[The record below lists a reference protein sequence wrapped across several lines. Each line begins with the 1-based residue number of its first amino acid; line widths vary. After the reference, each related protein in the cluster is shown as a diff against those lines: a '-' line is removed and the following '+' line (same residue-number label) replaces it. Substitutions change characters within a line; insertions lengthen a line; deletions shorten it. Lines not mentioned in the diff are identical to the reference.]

1 MSRTKISLIFAW
13 GLTGGFVCGSVQAAI
28 AVARQGYI
36 QQGMFRLAIRELA
49 RSLISAELW
58 GLAIAVAVVVFLKL
72 ILHLW
77 EKNSRPR
84 LKVSIE
90 NPHKFRFFLYQILLV
105 GMLAYG
111 LWLGLAAWFIKEE
124 AGAVLTAKNAAVA
137 VMLLVLTAVIRWKV
151 RFRSVPAR
159 LILRTGWG
167 AAGLCG
173 IVLAVTLALKIVPP
187 VPGPNVLLVV
197 ADALR
202 PDHLGCFGYDK
213 PTSPQI
219 DAFSRQS
226 VVFEQAVSN
235 APWTKPSMGTLF
247 TSLYPYEHQALSW
260 TDSLEDKC
268 LTWSESLQNGNYA
281 TFAVQTN
288 PALTKSHNF
297 QQGFDEF
304 QENLD
309 WSASDV
315 VDAFSA
321 WAGRRKKP
329 FFAYLH
335 FMDTHVPYNAPE
347 EFTKVFRLRDN
358 PHFQPGQFETLQVRI
373 LTYLGLSP
381 QDKLDIQSLYDAA
394 IRTFDRHFGRL
405 LQRLEELEQLE
416 NTIIILLADH
426 GEEFWEHGGFA
437 HGHSLYN
444 EVLHVPLMI
453 RYPHRLDPKRIDA
466 AVSLKDVY
474 PTVLHLLKKKSRVR
488 VRGRNLLPL
497 IFNAGSSGEDPIFL
511 EGILFG
517 EEKKGMLW
525 KNWKLIKNIAES
537 GHETLPL
544 VGSVSPYVVPPPPGD
559 YEFFDLSTDFQETT
573 DVADLFPDPFQR
585 MKNQLRAFSIAHGTA
600 LRKRMDDLSKK
611 QQDLKALGYLK

>member
-1 MSRTKISLIFAW
+1 MPRNKSRLIFAW
-13 GLTGGFVCGSVQAAI
+13 GMAAGFVYGSGQAAVAI
-28 AVARQGYI
+28 ARQGYI
-36 QQGMFRLAIRELA
+36 RQGMFRLAFLELA
-49 RSLISAELW
+49 RSLVSAELW
-58 GLAIAVAVVVFLKL
+58 GLAVAGAAAIFFGLVF
-72 ILHLW
+72 HLW

-84 LKVSIE
+84 LRVHIE
-90 NPHKFRFFLYQILLV
+90 NPHKFRFFLCQGLLV
-105 GMLAYG
+105 VMLAYG
-111 LWLGLAAWFIKEE
+111 LWMGITAWFIKKD
-124 AGAVLTAKNAAVA
+124 AGAVLSVKNAAVV
-137 VMLLVLTAVIRWKV
+137 VMLLVLTAAIRW
-151 RFRSVPAR
+151 RIRSRSIPAR
-159 LILRTGWG
+159 LITRTALG
-167 AAGLCG
+167 AAGLSG
-173 IVLAVTLALKIVPP
+173 LLLAGALVLKIAPP
-187 VPGPNVLLVV
+187 APGPNVLLIV

-226 VVFEQAVSN
+226 VVFEHAVSN

-260 TDSLEDKC
+260 TDGLRDKC
-268 LTWSESLQNGNYA
+268 LTWSEFLQNGNYA
-281 TFAVQTN
+281 TFAAQTN
-288 PALTKSHNF
+288 PALTKNHNF

-309 WSASDV
+309 WSASEV

-347 EFTKVFRLRDN
+347 EFAKVFRLRDN
-358 PHFQPGQFETLQVRI
+358 PHFQPGKFETLQVRI

-381 QDKLDIQSLYDAA
+381 QDKLDIQALYDAA

-453 RYPHRLDPKRIDA
+453 RYPDRLLPKRIDA
-466 AVSLKDVY
+466 PVSLKDVY

-497 IFNAGSSGEDPIFL
+497 ILNEGSSGEDPIFL

-544 VGSVSPYVVPPPPGD
+544 LGSVSPYVVPPPPGD
-559 YEFFDLSTDFQETT
+559 YEFFDLRTDFQETT
-573 DVADLFPDPFQR
+573 DVADLFPEPFR
-585 MKNQLRAFSIAHGTA
+585 HMKNQLRAFSIAHA
-600 LRKRMDDLSKK
+600 AARRKRMDDLSKK